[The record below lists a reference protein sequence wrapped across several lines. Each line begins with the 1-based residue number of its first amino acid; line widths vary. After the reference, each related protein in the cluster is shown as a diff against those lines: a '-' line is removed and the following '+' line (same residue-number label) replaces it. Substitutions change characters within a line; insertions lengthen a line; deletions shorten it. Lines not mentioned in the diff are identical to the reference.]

1 MSASA
6 ERAPQGEFAFTR
18 LEKVVFGP
26 RKLAELGPEL
36 ARRGLRRAVVAPER
50 FEPIAEGLR
59 IAFDTADPGPAAR
72 ACADR
77 VAAFVAA
84 LPVPRTL
91 SEVGVSDNQIPV
103 IAEAV
108 REEIELFDVLGR
120 PVGLDE
126 VRALL
131 DAAA

>member
-1 MSASA
+1 MGHQIGPMWDVPHGVTSCITLPHAMRFMA
-6 ERAPQGEFAFTR
+6 E
-18 LEKVVFGP
+18 
-26 RKLAELGPEL
+26 
-36 ARRGLRRAVVAPER
+36 VAPER
-50 FEPIAEGLR
+50 FEPIADGLR
-59 IAFDTADPGPAAR
+59 IVFDAADPRPAAR

-77 VAAFVAA
+77 VASFVAT

-91 SEVGVSDNQIPV
+91 GEVGVSDNEIPA

-120 PVGLDE
+120 PVELEE

-131 DAAA
+131 QAAA

>member
-1 MSASA
+1 MRFMAA
-6 ERAPQGEFAFTR
+6 
-18 LEKVVFGP
+18 
-26 RKLAELGPEL
+26 
-36 ARRGLRRAVVAPER
+36 VAPER

-59 IAFDTADPGPAAR
+59 IPFDVDDPGPAAR
-72 ACADR
+72 ACAER
-77 VAAFVAA
+77 VAAFVAG

-91 SEVGVSDNQIPV
+91 SDVGVGHNELPR

-120 PVGLDE
+120 PVALEE

>member
-6 ERAPQGEFAFTR
+6 ARAPQGEFAFTR
-18 LEKVVFGP
+18 LESSPSRLEKV
-26 RKLAELGPEL
+26 L
-36 ARRGLRRAVVAPER
+36 
-50 FEPIAEGLR
+50 
-59 IAFDTADPGPAAR
+59 
-72 ACADR
+72 
-77 VAAFVAA
+77 

-91 SEVGVSDNQIPV
+91 GEVGVSDNQIPA

-131 DAAA
+131 EAAA

>member
-26 RKLAELGPEL
+26 GRLAEL
-36 ARRGLRRAVVAPER
+36 ARRGLQRAVVAPGR